1 MKRLLAAVGLA
12 LLLHGVVFLADF
24 DWLMD
29 RTVQPRISQFV
40 TVTMSYRQTDVKEA
54 ASEKKEEVTPQE
66 IPKPEKIEAPK
77 SRQKTKEKPL
87 ETRAAKSEEKEVVS
101 AVQQEEFQDEGD
113 EKTPDATLQKEAS
126 TRDSGGATGRV
137 REAVPRY
144 KINPPPRYPRAARRR
159 GIQGTVVL
167 SVYVDAQG
175 RVANLWLLESS
186 GYRVLDNSA
195 LEAVKKWSFE
205 PGRKGDTKVAMWV
218 NVPVRFE
225 LQ

>member
-40 TVTMSYRQTDVKEA
+40 TVTMSYRQAEVKEA
-54 ASEKKEEVTPQE
+54 ATQKKEDVSPQE
-66 IPKPEKIEAPK
+66 ILEPKKIKASKP
-77 SRQKTKEKPL
+77 RQKPKKKPL
-87 ETRAAKSEEKEVVS
+87 ESRETKLEEEFVSVVP
-101 AVQQEEFQDEGD
+101 QEEVQGEGA
-113 EKTPDATLQKEAS
+113 EKASDATLQKES
-126 TRDSGGATGRV
+126 LTKESGGATGRV
-137 REAVPRY
+137 REAVPLY
-144 KINPPPRYPRAARRR
+144 KINPPPRYPRVARRR
-159 GIQGTVVL
+159 GAQGTVVL

-175 RVANLWLLESS
+175 RAANLWVFESS
-186 GYRVLDNSA
+186 GYKVLDNSA
-195 LEAVKKWSFE
+195 LDAVKKWSFE
-205 PGRKGDTKVAMWV
+205 PGRKGNTKVAMWV

>member
-12 LLLHGVVFLADF
+12 FLLHGVVFLADF

-40 TVTMSYRQTDVKEA
+40 TVTMSYRQTEVKAA
-54 ASEKKEEVTPQE
+54 ASEKKEDELLQE
-66 IPKPEKIEAPK
+66 ILEPKKVETLKPRQKPIEKLVELHAVKPEE
-77 SRQKTKEKPL
+77 R
-87 ETRAAKSEEKEVVS
+87 RDGSEEKV
-101 AVQQEEFQDEGD
+101 
-113 EKTPDATLQKEAS
+113 PDAAHV

-137 REAVPRY
+137 REAVPLYR
-144 KINPPPRYPRAARRR
+144 INPPPRYPRTARRR
-159 GIQGTVVL
+159 GAQGTVVL
-167 SVYVDAQG
+167 SVYVDEQG
-175 RVANLWLLESS
+175 RAANLWIFESS
-186 GYRVLDNSA
+186 GYRVLDNAA

-205 PGRKGDTKVAMWV
+205 PGRKGDTRVAMWV